1 MKKYRFISE
10 MVVFTFIFLIATAC
24 YAQVGIGTTDP
35 DGDALLELSSNDK
48 GLLIPRVQLTATDLS
63 APLSTSVAGML
74 VYNTASDG
82 SGANAVTPG
91 FYYNDGTN
99 WIRVLNRALAD
110 LTDDA
115 WINNPEKNRIE
126 LGTLS
131 DGTTL
136 RPVGAEMV
144 VTDDGKVGIGT
155 ETPKESIEVVAMDA
169 DLDMYSHGNDVT
181 VFHIHSAGGT
191 ISEPTAVS
199 TRNTSNFFS
208 IEAKGYDGTNY
219 FNAASFS
226 MGIDGLPG
234 ASGPE
239 DMPGRI
245 SFRTTQDGTTSLV
258 QRMVIKNNGYVGI
271 GTNTPKVNFEVNGM
285 IRTMG
290 YKVANLPAGIQG
302 AMAYVTDASVP
313 SYLAPVVGGGT
324 VKCPVFYDGSNWVC
338 H

>member
-1 MKKYRFISE
+1 MKKSRFISKI
-10 MVVFTFIFLIATAC
+10 VVFTFIFFTASAF

-48 GLLIPRVQLTATDLS
+48 GLLIPRVQLTATNLS
-63 APLSTSVAGML
+63 APLSASVAGML
-74 VYNTASDG
+74 VYNTASVG
-82 SGANAVTPG
+82 SGVNAVSPG

-99 WIRVLNRALAD
+99 WIRLLNMALAD

-115 WINNPEKNRIE
+115 WINNKEKNRIE

-136 RPVGAEMV
+136 RPVGTEMV
-144 VTDDGKVGIGT
+144 VSDDGKVGIGT
-155 ETPKESIEVVAMDA
+155 ETPTESIEVVAVDA

-191 ISEPTAVS
+191 ILEPTPIS
-199 TRNTSNFFS
+199 TRNTSNVFS
-208 IEAKGYDGTNY
+208 IQAKGYDGTKYLNV
-219 FNAASFS
+219 ASLS
-226 MGIDGLPG
+226 MGVDGSPIN
-234 ASGPE
+234 SGPG

-245 SFRTTQDGTTSLV
+245 SFSTTQDGTSSLF

-271 GTNTPKVNFEVNGM
+271 GTNAPKVNLEVNGM
-285 IRTMG
+285 MRTKG
-290 YKVANLPAGIQG
+290 YEVAHLPAGIQG
-302 AMAYVTDASVP
+302 AMAYVTDASAP

-324 VKCPVFYDGSNWVC
+324 VKCPVFYDGTTWVC